1 MQSTHSASSGGNV
14 TASNPDEKVRTD
26 LATLTDQ
33 INLCQSMLAQAG
45 SSIDGDEALL
55 SVIGFLE
62 ACVPRMVELIEAAA
76 QGALKPETFEEC
88 LLVNDKLTNILSD
101 VDKDPKE
108 RQPIVAAAAAA
119 SATASDANNLED
131 DMDKLAIG
139 EPAAAAAPLT
149 AVGGGK
155 TTGLDDADDPFSGG
169 VDLLS
174 PTPLSSDP
182 FSTTSAAPAAA
193 ALKSDEDDDD
203 FDAFFRDRTSAGA
216 KQD

>member
-1 MQSTHSASSGGNV
+1 MMQSTHSAGSGIQQNNA
-14 TASNPDEKVRTD
+14 TASNPDEKVLTD
-26 LATLTDQ
+26 LVTLTDQ

-88 LLVNDKLTNILSD
+88 LLVNDKLANILSD
-101 VDKDPKE
+101 VDKDPKD
-108 RQPIVAAAAAA
+108 RQPLVPAA
-119 SATASDANNLED
+119 SAGGSLGHVDE

-139 EPAAAAAPLT
+139 GSSVAAPLA
-149 AVGGGK
+149 AVAGGK
-155 TTGLDDADDPFSGG
+155 TTGLDDAEDPFSGG

-174 PTPLSSDP
+174 PTPLPLSSDP
-182 FSTTSAAPAAA
+182 FSTTSAGAAP
-193 ALKSDEDDDD
+193 KSDDDDD
-203 FDAFFRDRTSAGA
+203 FDAFFRDRTSAGG